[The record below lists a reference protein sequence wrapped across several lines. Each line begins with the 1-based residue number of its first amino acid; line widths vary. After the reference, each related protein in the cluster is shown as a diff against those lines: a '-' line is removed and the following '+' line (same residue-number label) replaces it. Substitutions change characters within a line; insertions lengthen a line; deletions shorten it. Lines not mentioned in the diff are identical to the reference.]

1 MLDREASQDYSTI
14 VGGSIEPARHIRP
27 VCGDHRESGA
37 GDTRP
42 GRGCALNQAGDL
54 NHRGRG
60 GFGAADA
67 AQTDYCF
74 FARGAPRSNG
84 RAFNSTTSSVLSRR
98 DDKMR
103 QSSWI
108 CTAASLA
115 ALLFGL
121 GDTASAQV
129 TFDWATVGNPGN
141 AADPLNEGSIPG
153 IGSVAYEYRI
163 AKHEVTNDQYAAFL
177 NAVAAT
183 DTNGLYSVFMGSN
196 THVGI
201 TQNGVSGSFT
211 YSVKA
216 DMGDKPVIFV
226 SFFDAM
232 RFVNWLHN
240 GQPAGAQ
247 DASTTQDGV
256 YAISDGL
263 SETGAPPSEH
273 KLSVESR
280 SLISNTERSTVRT
293 WGTWD
298 ISVPRR

>member
-1 MLDREASQDYSTI
+1 
-14 VGGSIEPARHIRP
+14 
-27 VCGDHRESGA
+27 
-37 GDTRP
+37 
-42 GRGCALNQAGDL
+42 
-54 NHRGRG
+54 
-60 GFGAADA
+60 
-67 AQTDYCF
+67 
-74 FARGAPRSNG
+74 
-84 RAFNSTTSSVLSRR
+84 
-98 DDKMR
+98 MR